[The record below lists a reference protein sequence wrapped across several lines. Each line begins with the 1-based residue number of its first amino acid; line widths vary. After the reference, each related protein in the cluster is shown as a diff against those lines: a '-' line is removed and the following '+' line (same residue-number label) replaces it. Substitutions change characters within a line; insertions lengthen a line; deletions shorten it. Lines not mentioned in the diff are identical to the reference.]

1 MSSMVGMFFKEFAL
15 TVSVATVFSLFMSFT
30 LTPMLASIL
39 IPKDEKKSRMG
50 EKIENFMH
58 RLQNFYKGLLTK
70 LLSKRKN
77 PVILAVVVFAVFLI
91 VLIGVAPKIG
101 FAFFPDM
108 DEGNFNIEV
117 ELPQGYSLEQSA
129 SVMTDIEKAV
139 TGYPEIE
146 KVLTTIGDDR
156 GTHKSVLNAIMVP
169 ADQREIKS
177 YDFIQVMIKELSSI
191 PNAIITVNMGNE
203 HNPAIQFFLKHTDRE
218 VIEKLE
224 PIVREKLETI
234 PGLVNF
240 NTSMRIGKPEL
251 VLIPKREEMAQAGV
265 TAYELGLYLRNAAEG
280 VTPTVYR
287 EKGLEYDIRLALSNE
302 SIDTPEEVENLS
314 IMTPSG
320 EYTVS
325 QLATVSFAEGPTEI
339 RHRDKLKAIE
349 FSGAT
354 APGVPLNNIVTE
366 VNKRLDEI
374 DMPSD
379 VTISWDGQSQMM
391 GEAMLDFGMAFLIAI
406 ILTYML
412 LASLLESFTRPFI
425 IMLSLPLATI
435 GVFLLMWISGQ
446 TMNIISMMSII
457 MLIGL
462 VVNDAI
468 LILDYT
474 AQVMEKKKVSLKEA
488 ILEAAP
494 TKMKAVIMTTLAIQL
509 GMLPM
514 ALGIGTAGAEYRI
527 PMAIIQI
534 GGMMTSTV
542 LTLFLIPGLYFIV
555 HREKK

>member
-1 MSSMVGMFFKEFAL
+1 
-15 TVSVATVFSLFMSFT
+15 
-30 LTPMLASIL
+30 
-39 IPKDEKKSRMG
+39 
-50 EKIENFMH
+50 
-58 RLQNFYKGLLTK
+58 
-70 LLSKRKN
+70 
-77 PVILAVVVFAVFLI
+77 
-91 VLIGVAPKIG
+91 
-101 FAFFPDM
+101 
-108 DEGNFNIEV
+108 
-117 ELPQGYSLEQSA
+117 
-129 SVMTDIEKAV
+129 
-139 TGYPEIE
+139 
-146 KVLTTIGDDR
+146 
-156 GTHKSVLNAIMVP
+156 
-169 ADQREIKS
+169 
-177 YDFIQVMIKELSSI
+177 
-191 PNAIITVNMGNE
+191 
-203 HNPAIQFFLKHTDRE
+203 
-218 VIEKLE
+218 
-224 PIVREKLETI
+224 
-234 PGLVNF
+234 
-240 NTSMRIGKPEL
+240 
-251 VLIPKREEMAQAGV
+251 
-265 TAYELGLYLRNAAEG
+265 
-280 VTPTVYR
+280 
-287 EKGLEYDIRLALSNE
+287 
-302 SIDTPEEVENLS
+302 
-314 IMTPSG
+314 
-320 EYTVS
+320 
-325 QLATVSFAEGPTEI
+325 
-339 RHRDKLKAIE
+339 
-349 FSGAT
+349 
-354 APGVPLNNIVTE
+354 
-366 VNKRLDEI
+366 
-374 DMPSD
+374 
-379 VTISWDGQSQMM
+379 MM